1 MKRTIML
8 CAVGF
13 SAACMSVTAYAHAD
27 IGVFFG
33 FPGPVIEAPPPVVY
47 EEAPPVVYAPA
58 PAVYGYPYEGGY
70 WERPYYRQD
79 RGGYRGWRHR
89 HDDDDED

>member
-1 MKRTIML
+1 
-8 CAVGF
+8 
-13 SAACMSVTAYAHAD
+13 MSGTASAHAD

-47 EEAPPVVYAPA
+47 EAPPPAVYEAPPVIYAPA

-70 WERPYYRQD
+70 WERPYYGRH
-79 RGGYRGWRHR
+79 GGWHRGWRHR
-89 HDDDDED
+89 HDEDDED